1 MNDSND
7 SGEMIDARPPAAADE
22 IPYQPQRRITP
33 MEGADLFMLYLMR
46 RRESLIIELRE
57 IDRVLG
63 RPPTV
68 PLRER

>member
-1 MNDSND
+1 MT
-7 SGEMIDARPPAAADE
+7 EPLPTIDDDDLTPAAA
-22 IPYQPQRRITP
+22 QPPLKRITST
-33 MEGADLFMLYLMR
+33 ESADLFVIYLMR

-68 PLRER
+68 PERMR

>member
-1 MNDSND
+1 
-7 SGEMIDARPPAAADE
+7 
-22 IPYQPQRRITP
+22 